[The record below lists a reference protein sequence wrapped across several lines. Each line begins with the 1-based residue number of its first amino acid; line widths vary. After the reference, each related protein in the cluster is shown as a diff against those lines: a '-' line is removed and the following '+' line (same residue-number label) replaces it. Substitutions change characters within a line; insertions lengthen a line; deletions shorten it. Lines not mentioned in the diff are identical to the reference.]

1 MALFDDIMMGQ
12 WPAQQ
17 AGVLPQQP
25 QGYQAGGFG
34 LPAQGTAPQSP
45 QVAPGGG
52 SISQQAGGLT
62 MPNHSLTSLLGIG
75 GKAKGL
81 LDWLGDTILTAGG
94 LHNPF
99 AGQAEQ
105 RAQAQALQ
113 GYEDNPQLAVQKYL
127 NAGGNPQV
135 AGEMQMRP
143 LQVAEAKQKYEGS
156 VLDSSL
162 AALQPA
168 VGHPE
173 QWATIRNM
181 LQKNADN
188 KGVDISMIPQNY
200 PMKTD
205 DKGNSI
211 PDDDAAQ
218 KVIYSRTPGY
228 KVVAA
233 EANAQR
239 ANEGQQR
246 INNQEQWRQE
256 LLPILQAG
264 AGAKTTSANA
274 AATRANVDVGM
285 HTDPTTGKIIPV
297 IDPRLHRP
305 SLLESLLGGGGSGGQ
320 GAGFGIPTKPA
331 TGPGQTLQMGGKT
344 WKSVSN
350 GHGGWGWQ

>member
-25 QGYQAGGFG
+25 QGYQPGGFG
-34 LPAQGTAPQSP
+34 LPAQGMAPQSP
-45 QVAPGGG
+45 QVAQGAG

-173 QWATIRNM
+173 QWTTIRNM

-188 KGVDISMIPQNY
+188 KGVDISMIPSAY
-200 PMKTD
+200 PTKTVD
-205 DKGNSI
+205 GKEV

-233 EANAQR
+233 E
-239 ANEGQQR
+239 
-246 INNQEQWRQE
+246 
-256 LLPILQAG
+256 
-264 AGAKTTSANA
+264 SNA
-274 AATRANVDVGM
+274 ARAQTAAGNLAERQKWHGEILPLLTQEAGYKGEAAHAQGTRANIEVGRY
-285 HTDPTTGKIIPV
+285 TDPQTGQIIPV
-297 IDPRLHRP
+297 TDPRLHRP

-320 GAGFGIPTKPA
+320 GSGFGIPTKPA

-350 GHGGWGWQ
+350 GRGGWGWQ

>member
-1 MALFDDIMMGQ
+1 MALFDDIMMGA

-17 AGVLPQQP
+17 AGIVPSQTQF
-25 QGYQAGGFG
+25 QGYQPGGFG
-34 LPAQGTAPQSP
+34 ATP
-45 QVAPGGG
+45 QVVPQMPQAAPG
-52 SISQQAGGLT
+52 SVSQQAGGLT

-75 GKAKGL
+75 GKAKGI

-94 LHNPF
+94 LHNPY

-105 RAQAQALQ
+105 RAQATALQ

-173 QWATIRNM
+173 QWSTIRAM

-188 KGVDISMIPQNY
+188 KGVDISMIPQAY
-200 PMKTD
+200 PTKTVD
-205 DKGNSI
+205 GKEV

-246 INNQEQWRQE
+246 INDLAKWREFLGPLLTQE
-256 LLPILQAG
+256 AG
-264 AGAKTTSANA
+264 YKGEAAHAQGVRAG
-274 AATRANVDVGM
+274 VDVGI
-285 HTDPTTGKIIPV
+285 HTDPTTGRLIPV
-297 IDPRLHRP
+297 TDPRLHP
-305 SLLESLLGGGGSGGQ
+305 QSLIQTLLGGGTGGGG
-320 GAGFGIPTKPA
+320 GAGLPTRPPK
-331 TGPGQTLQMGGKT
+331 GPNDTQQAGGKT
-344 WKSVSN
+344 WKAVSN
-350 GHGGWGWQ
+350 GRGGYGWQ